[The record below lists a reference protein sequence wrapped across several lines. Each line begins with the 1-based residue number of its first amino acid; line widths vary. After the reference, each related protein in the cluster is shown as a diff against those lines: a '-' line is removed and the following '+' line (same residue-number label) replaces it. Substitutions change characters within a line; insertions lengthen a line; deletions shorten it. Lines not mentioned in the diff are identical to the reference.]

1 MPDVPFRRFAVG
13 DVAGEPGRR
22 DVPAGLL
29 YTSRPVAADNAPQGS
44 RRRKLW
50 DIQAKFHCPVV
61 GVCFEVD
68 ELRTLISRVMHFPR
82 ETTDFMLHTTAVGAC
97 ETRARLSELLQ
108 KDLERR
114 FPLTV
119 RRFSGARTAD
129 GVRALWRE
137 SCKTGT
143 DIPGALW
150 ASWTHPACDA
160 SLAQEIYA
168 DIHMIQ
174 HQIGSGTRA
183 DLAALQALQ
192 AENAELRRQLHEARA
207 DAEAQRSERSREAQ
221 ILGRQIAELRA
232 ALAGKEGM
240 LATVTGQLD
249 TLRQSLPELK
259 ARQSLARRASDAEA
273 RATALK
279 ASAADLEDEVE
290 RLGRLV
296 RHAEETIEHL
306 LAADEGGAGPLH
318 AVPDGPSPTL
328 AGKRILCVGGR
339 SGSVDAYRK
348 MVEQR
353 GGSFQ
358 HHDGGLEENLN
369 RIDAALA
376 AADLVVCQAGC
387 ISHNAYWRVKE
398 QCKRTGKPCVF
409 VRGAGVTSFGRVVG
423 AAGAGS
429 EESGVDRLSGAT
441 E

>member
-1 MPDVPFRRFAVG
+1 MPDVPFRRVADAAEPRRRVAV
-13 DVAGEPGRR
+13 
-22 DVPAGLL
+22 AGLL
-29 YTSRPVAADNAPQGS
+29 HTPRSVAADKASQGS

-50 DIQAKFHCPVV
+50 DLLAKFHCPVV
-61 GVCFEVD
+61 GVCFEVN

-82 ETTDFMLHTTAVGAC
+82 EAADFMLHTTAVGTC
-97 ETRARLSELLQ
+97 DTRSRLSEVLQ

-114 FPLTV
+114 FPVAV
-119 RRFSGARTAD
+119 RRFSGVRSAD

-137 SCKTGT
+137 SCKTGS

-174 HQIGSGTRA
+174 HQVGSGTRA

-192 AENAELRRQLHEARA
+192 AENAELRKQLNEARA

-232 ALAGKEGM
+232 ELAGKDGVV
-240 LATVTGQLD
+240 ATVTGQLD
-249 TLRQSLPELK
+249 ALRQSLPEFK
-259 ARQSLARRASDAEA
+259 ARQSLARRASDVEA
-273 RATALK
+273 RATALR
-279 ASAADLEDEVE
+279 ASVADLEGEVE

-296 RHAEETIEHL
+296 QHAEETIEHL
-306 LAADEGGAGPLH
+306 LVADASATGQGHTVLDEP
-318 AVPDGPSPTL
+318 PPNL
-328 AGKRILCVGGR
+328 AGKRILCVGAR
-339 SGSVDAYRK
+339 SGSVEAYRK

-353 GGSFQ
+353 GGSFL
-358 HHDGGLEENLN
+358 HHDCGLEENLN

-398 QCKRTGKPCVF
+398 QCKRSGKPCVF

-423 AAGAGS
+423 AAGAGN
-429 EESGVDRLSGAT
+429 EESGVDRLSSAT